1 MKTGGKNGAIDM
13 TQGDPLR
20 LLVSFT
26 LPMLLG
32 NIFQQFYSMVDSI
45 VVGRFVGV
53 EAFAAIGATGSVLFL
68 MISLIIGF
76 TVGISVVTA
85 QYFGG
90 KREDMLK
97 KTAATATVVA
107 CLMAMILG
115 LVGVSCAR
123 PVLQLLQTPENIM
136 EDAVLY
142 LTFNF
147 GTCLAPITYN
157 MASNMLRS
165 CGDSKTPLYA
175 LIISSVTNVVLD
187 LVFVIV
193 FHWGVMGVA
202 LATAIA
208 QGLSTVFC
216 VIKIYRSIP
225 CMRYTRKEL
234 RIYGEVVKNVLRIG
248 IPMSVQNIFMSFGM
262 MAVQGIINPFGS
274 TVVAGYAAAN
284 KVDQI
289 GMQPMMAI
297 GNAMSTY
304 AGQNFG
310 AGRMDRIKE
319 GVKKASLM
327 SVVVCGVI
335 SLLLIFGGRYL
346 VQLMVSDAE
355 AAVIEVASEYL
366 RIVAF
371 FYILGSLVYI
381 YTNTLRG
388 MGVVVVPMVA
398 SFLELGVKVLVAFV
412 LARIFGYHV
421 IWFAWPTA
429 WAASCLLQ
437 MIYYYS
443 GRWKKV
449 IRSKEA

>member
-1 MKTGGKNGAIDM
+1 MSEKGKKSSIDM
-13 TQGDPLR
+13 TQGNPFQ
-20 LLVSFT
+20 LLLSFT

-53 EAFAAIGATGSVLFL
+53 DAFAAIGATGAVLFL
-68 MISLIIGF
+68 MISVIIGF

-85 QYFGG
+85 QFFGG
-90 KREDMLK
+90 KQEEMLK
-97 KTAATATVVA
+97 KTAATASVLSV
-107 CLMAMILG
+107 LMAAILG
-115 LVGVSCAR
+115 VIGIALSR
-123 PVLQLLQTPENIM
+123 PVLVLLHTPENIM
-136 EDAVLY
+136 KDAALY

-147 GTCLAPITYN
+147 ATCLAPISYN

-175 LIISSVTNVVLD
+175 LIISSLINIVLD

-193 FHWGVMGVA
+193 FDMGVMGVA

-208 QGLSTVFC
+208 QALSTIFC
-216 VIKIYRSIP
+216 VIRIYQGFP
-225 CMRYTRKEL
+225 YMRYSRKEL
-234 RIYGEVVKNVLRIG
+234 RLYGTIVKNVLRIG
-248 IPMSVQNIFMSFGM
+248 IPMSIQNIFTSFGM
-262 MAVQGIINPFGS
+262 MAVQSIINPFGS
-274 TVVAGYAAAN
+274 SVVAGYAAAN

-310 AGRMDRIKE
+310 AGKTERIQE
-319 GVKKASLM
+319 GVKKASLLGFL
-327 SVVVCGVI
+327 VCGLI
-335 SLLLIFGGRYL
+335 GLLLIVGGRFI

-355 AAVIEVASEYL
+355 AEVIGIASEYL
-366 RIVAF
+366 KIVAA

-388 MGVVVVPMVA
+388 MGIVAIPMAA
-398 SFLELGVKVLVAFV
+398 SFLELGVKVAAAFF
-412 LARIFGYHV
+412 LARLSGYHA
-421 IWFAWPTA
+421 IWFAWPMA
-429 WAASCLLQ
+429 WAASALLQ
-437 MIYYYS
+437 LGYYYM
-443 GRWKKV
+443 GNWKKKLLK
-449 IRSKEA
+449 SF